1 MHIVGFFSCTDLPAC
16 FTVISTILARAI
28 SSLIVDFWLVNVVDL
43 MLITTLAAMLTDM
56 GVARDVCVTLLGIYA
71 VEDAKN
77 ASDHRLGMVGWG
89 FDLGWRVVSILLR
102 VGPFARLLW
111 PSFACMS
118 STSQWVISRCWCLMS
133 AYILLSFTA

>member
-1 MHIVGFFSCTDLPAC
+1 
-16 FTVISTILARAI
+16 
-28 SSLIVDFWLVNVVDL
+28 

-102 VGPFARLLW
+102 VGPFSCGLRLRVCRAHH
-111 PSFACMS
+111 SG
-118 STSQWVISRCWCLMS
+118 
-133 AYILLSFTA
+133 